1 MDTTGKQIEFNNI
14 EAEKIMAAHG
24 SPVSLVSP
32 VNVEGDGV
40 QPHSKGSLYP
50 GVITVVDHYTDHGT
64 FEYRRY
70 LAQWKNEGS
79 ASFRHREQAEA
90 WIVQKKNAVALE
102 AEWLP
107 KGATTGRTSGNAPA
121 ALAA

>member
-1 MDTTGKQIEFNNI
+1 MNTTGKQIEFNNRAA
-14 EAEKIMAAHG
+14 EAIMAAHG
-24 SPVSLVSP
+24 TPVSLSLVAP

-50 GVITVVDHYTDHGT
+50 GVITVVDHYSDHGT
-64 FEYRRY
+64 FEYRRF

-90 WIVQKKNAVALE
+90 WIEQKKAAVALE

-107 KGATTGRTSGNAPA
+107 KKA
-121 ALAA
+121 A